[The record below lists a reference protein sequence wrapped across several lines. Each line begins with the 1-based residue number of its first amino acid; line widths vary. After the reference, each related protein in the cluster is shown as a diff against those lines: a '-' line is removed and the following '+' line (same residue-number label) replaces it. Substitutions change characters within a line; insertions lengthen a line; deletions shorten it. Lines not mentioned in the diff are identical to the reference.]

1 MSGAAQTLSRR
12 EALVDWSILR
22 KNDRDH
28 VWLADWKKF
37 GLPYCSIYVIAPEG
51 HWPSKIGI
59 STFAKKRVQSLQ
71 TSHWK
76 MLVVKKCYWAE
87 TVADA
92 RAVEQKVHSILKED
106 QAYLLGEWFD
116 KSPKQAAE
124 VIEFAAMAL
133 GIGIDDKILDERVLS
148 EVSKVARSES
158 ETYSAIRLQSDFGS
172 YLHGRAFTV
181 DSSPI
186 YHPRTGRKI
195 K

>member
-12 EALVDWSILR
+12 EALVDWSSHS
-22 KNDRDH
+22 KNDGSH

-51 HWPSKIGI
+51 HWPSKVGI
-59 STFAKKRVQSLQ
+59 STFARKRVQALQ

-116 KSPKQAAE
+116 KSPTQAAE

-133 GIGIDDKILDERVLS
+133 GIVINDKILHDGVS
-148 EVSKVARSES
+148 EEVAKVVRSES
-158 ETYSAIRLQSDFGS
+158 MTYDAVRFQSDHS
-172 YLHGRAFTV
+172 VYPRGREFVV

-186 YHPRTGRKI
+186 YHPKTGRKI